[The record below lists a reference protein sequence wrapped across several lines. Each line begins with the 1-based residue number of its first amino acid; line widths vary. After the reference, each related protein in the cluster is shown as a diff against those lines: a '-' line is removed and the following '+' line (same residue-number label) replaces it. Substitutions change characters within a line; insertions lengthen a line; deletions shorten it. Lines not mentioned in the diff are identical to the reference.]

1 MCKCAK
7 CICFF
12 NKMTNKRIPAAG
24 FEVCGGEFP
33 YVLIPLSQPIDI
45 NMYLRVVRG
54 ERKWDEIGRGDF
66 RGSQVSMCSK
76 RSTAAVMSS
85 EKWWW
90 SLRKSGR
97 AAERAA

>member
-33 YVLIPLSQPIDI
+33 YVLIPLSQPIGI
-45 NMYLRVVRG
+45 LVFYLGLIEPVLHKFIVVFFCQACVH
-54 ERKWDEIGRGDF
+54 KVMPSF
-66 RGSQVSMCSK
+66 
-76 RSTAAVMSS
+76 STLV
-85 EKWWW
+85 
-90 SLRKSGR
+90 
-97 AAERAA
+97 